1 MYVIDNT
8 VVNNAVTSYSRT
20 FRARLDFLAADG
32 ETVERTLSG
41 QDIGRVT
48 IEHAQTETDTV
59 QIGGVL
65 SRKAEIKICN
75 GYVPKRGDVF
85 ALYLYLLDL
94 DGTNTDPASQATV
107 GQWTHGELTTYTH
120 REIATL
126 PPTKDID
133 GTPLENYYI
142 PFGVYEVRRAVTEG
156 STVKVT
162 AFDKLY
168 AVDAFYDPEIEF
180 PASSVAVTEDVLR
193 QLGIPGRVPVSTGNL
208 IEAGRQPVHGSD
220 DEEILVSAEYS
231 FTIAAEDVSGLACRD
246 VLGGIAAMSGGNGL
260 LDRNGRYMV
269 EFIRQAVPRIDLDTI
284 DTPQIGDEDQK
295 ITGLSCVVSD
305 QVTLTSGIQD
315 APVEFR
321 CPWMTQQRLNRLLTE
336 LSHVSWRPAV
346 FEQRLGDP
354 RWDLGDRFDY
364 IPPYV
369 PGRETKVSRPLIT
382 ELRFEFD
389 GGLSAELTSCG
400 TLEVI

>member
-220 DEEILVSAEYS
+220 DEAVPVAGTRAM
-231 FTIAAEDVSGLACRD
+231 F
-246 VLGGIAAMSGGNGL
+246 GGIAAMSGGNGL